1 MTKRPDILR
10 LSITDPVVRD
20 ALRGLVT
27 AAAAIGRNGVPSVSE
42 LARRI
47 GVAYEYAPER
57 TDAAILDVFQ
67 IAAEAAALDGEVMPT
82 DGSRDPFERD
92 ADGNITAV
100 RLYYG
105 DGTPVTLADARAA
118 DPAQFWQFAA
128 AMVGGKDEEAD
139 DDGRPYT
146 LRDAAA
152 VNPSEYVKFLKAGHG
167 FREEEE

>member
-57 TDAAILDVFQ
+57 TVAAILDVFQ
-67 IAAEAAALDGEVMPT
+67 IAAEATALDGEVMPI
-82 DGSRDPFERD
+82 DDRDPFKRD
-92 ADGNITAV
+92 ESGQIVAV
-100 RLYYG
+100 RLYHN

-118 DPAQFWQFAA
+118 APAHFWKFAA
-128 AMVGGKDEEAD
+128 AMVGGKDEE
-139 DDGRPYT
+139 
-146 LRDAAA
+146 
-152 VNPSEYVKFLKAGHG
+152 E
-167 FREEEE
+167 